1 MIKSLF
7 RDDSDIRKNKQTR
20 RNYVLG
26 VANGV
31 TIPKKR
37 WKKQVLTLIIT
48 TNHAILVA
56 LVECLSRDWFVY
68 VPRRVLTS
76 VWYFCSQEILHR
88 EIATQIFIRKV
99 RKNPVKSKYKLS
111 SFDSRSASVRRVS
124 YHIVSIEEFLD
135 SNRESNAWQ
144 ATEENYRHSLYSFT
158 GDEVTKR
165 CI

>member
-1 MIKSLF
+1 MF
-7 RDDSDIRKNKQTR
+7 RDGSDIRKNRQT

-68 VPRRVLTS
+68 LCAKARINKRMVLLSSGNTS
-76 VWYFCSQEILHR
+76 SRNSDTGIYSQVHARYE
-88 EIATQIFIRKV
+88 
-99 RKNPVKSKYKLS
+99 KNPVKSKYKLS
-111 SFDSRSASVRRVS
+111 SFDSRSAPVRRVS
-124 YHIVSIEEFLD
+124 YRIITSCIEEFLD
-135 SNRESNAWQ
+135 SKSNRESNA
-144 ATEENYRHSLYSFT
+144 
-158 GDEVTKR
+158 
-165 CI
+165 